1 MRTTVRL
8 DDRLLEQA
16 KKEAAR
22 QGKTLTLFID
32 EALRQMLVQSDRPKR
47 TKKVRL
53 PVSRATGGTLQ
64 GVDLNDSAAL
74 LDVMVARS
82 DPTR

>member
-8 DDRLLEQA
+8 NEALLEQA

-22 QGKTLTLFID
+22 RGITLT
-32 EALRQMLVQSDRPKR
+32 ALLEQGLRLALARRPSAARRSAVK
-47 TKKVRL
+47 L
-53 PVSRATGGTLQ
+53 PECNAGGGALP

-74 LDVMVARS
+74 LDRMDGRQ
-82 DPTR
+82 